1 MSNFFIRN
9 SNNKP
14 NGILKRKAKKPKVHH
29 AKKEKKSI
37 PKPATQLDDDEEIP
51 SDDEEIYVKDQGKE
65 SDEEVLTAQEKKLQ
79 LAQKYLKEIE
89 EQEKKKLENDE
100 AANEGVLDR
109 LKEDVLIEAGKFKK
123 KVLENFNKEISEENI
138 KVLKCKEH
146 KLPITIVILSSDSKH
161 IYSGSKDGY
170 IVKWTIEGS
179 KVKYLAPRHKDKSN
193 DNLHSSS
200 ILALAL
206 SENDKYLASSDEGP
220 VIQIW
225 EADTF
230 NHYHSFL
237 GHKSS
242 VTGLAFCKITQNL
255 YSCSKDKTVRVWSMK
270 EKAYIETLFG
280 HHECITGIDV
290 LCKGRTV
297 TSGGT
302 DSTCR
307 VWKIEEE
314 TQLIYNGNSR
324 SIDSVKRLDDGHFI
338 SCSEDGSICLWGTSK
353 KKPLA
358 KAEAAHKL
366 DPLTG
371 EPYWISSIA
380 CISNTEIFASGS
392 NDGKVRFWNCADN
405 YRNFTEFLSIPVK
418 GFINSMVFSPDNNY
432 LVLGVG
438 QEHKLGRWSK
448 VKEAKNSV
456 VVVNNLMIPST

>member
-9 SNNKP
+9 PSSKP
-14 NGILKRKAKKPKVHH
+14 NGVLKRKAKKPKVHY

-37 PKPATQLDDDEEIP
+37 LKPTTHLDDEEIP
-51 SDDEEIYVKDQGKE
+51 SDEEEINFNDHGKE
-65 SDEEVLTAQEKKLQ
+65 SEEEVLTAQEKKLQ

-89 EQEKKKLENDE
+89 EQEKTKLENDE
-100 AANEGVLDR
+100 ALNEVVLDR
-109 LKEDVLIEAGKFKK
+109 LKEDVLVEAGKFKK
-123 KVLENFNKEISEENI
+123 KLLENFNKEINEENI

-146 KLPITIVILSSDSKH
+146 KLPITVVILSSDCKY
-161 IYSGSKDGY
+161 IYSGSKDGS
-170 IVKWTIEGS
+170 IVKWTIDGS
-179 KVKYLAPRHKDKSN
+179 KVKCLPPRHKDKSN
-193 DNLHSSS
+193 EKLHSSS
-200 ILALAL
+200 ILAIAV
-206 SENDKYLASSDEGP
+206 SEDDKYLASSDEGR

-237 GHKSS
+237 GHQAS

-255 YSCSKDKTVRVWSMK
+255 YSCSKDKTVKVWSMN

-280 HHECITGIDV
+280 HHDCITGIDV
-290 LCKGRTV
+290 LCKGRAV
-297 TSGGT
+297 TAGGT

-324 SIDSVKRLDDGHFI
+324 SIDSVKRLDDAHFV
-338 SCSEDGSICLWGTSK
+338 SCSEDGSLCLWGTLK

-358 KAEAAHKL
+358 KVESAHGF
-366 DPLTG
+366 DPLSG
-371 EPYWISSIA
+371 EPYWISSVA
-380 CISNTEIFASGS
+380 CVPNSEIFASGS
-392 NDGKVRFWNCADN
+392 NDGNVRFWNCADN
-405 YRNFTEFLSIPVK
+405 YRNFTEFYSIPVK
-418 GFINSMVFSPDNNY
+418 GFINSMVFSPNNNY

-448 VKEAKNSV
+448 VKEAKNCV
-456 VVVNNLMIPST
+456 VVINNLLTTTS